1 MEYLEMRIHK
11 VLSNNKF
18 KHVVVDDLVERTIVA
33 GNYNGLLSLL
43 GDNVSTYKHQNDN
56 DSVLHLAAIKG
67 PLVFIN
73 ELLQSPLDL
82 ELNAQNTL
90 GSTPLHLACSSG
102 RLAVVESFLS
112 QKDIDCTFLNNFG
125 QDCLDVTENQQIQTF
140 IKYSRSAFVDQS
152 LKDLFREILHENID
166 NITKMFRNNRTSTL
180 VDVNTPDSAGRTALQ
195 LAIRKGN
202 LELIQKI
209 IEIGADPFIKNRK
222 GKMPIQM
229 TNDPKIIEILKKVPV
244 RSSKM
249 STTTMSGYLL
259 KYVNF
264 ASGYMRRWVNLE
276 DGVLSYYES
285 KKDFPVNC
293 RGSMT
298 LLYSQLIPNRKD
310 KTAFELRTNTNSF
323 HFKANSVAESSRWT
337 ICIKEIQKTT
347 GAIGGISGSSTS
359 VDKNQSQFLLAKQPT
374 NQSALDCAI
383 LLRSQ
388 CNSNPP
394 IKRED
399 LLVSAKNCLFHLEEV
414 IPFNPISNELLLSLK
429 EFLLNLSRI
438 PPHTR
443 SDAVASLNGRFNS
456 TSTYT
461 PTNSTIISFVDD
473 PSSPDEFFDAID
485 EEGIVG
491 SKVGFIVGS
500 NDVDIR
506 DDAISSDAQ
515 TNTKKTPKSAENKF
529 IQNELQGYPLT
540 HRKTLPRLSSDIP
553 PISIWNII
561 KNAIGKDLTSIP
573 VPVNFSEPIS
583 MLQRLC
589 EDLEYSNL
597 LKDANNCSD
606 SQERLMLV
614 IAFAM
619 SGYTSSDK
627 RITKPFNPL
636 LGETFEYVCP
646 VRGFRYIS
654 EQVSH
659 HPPISACHCESEDFI
674 YYAEVWVKTNFWGK
688 YIELIPGGYNHVI
701 LKRTGE
707 HFTYQKVNTI
717 VNNIIVGRMSME
729 HYGKMKLVNHSTNEI
744 CELDFKQSG
753 WRRSSDLNRVEGISF
768 DSNGNACYKLEGHWN
783 DKLVAAESTS
793 SALGGGKKK
802 TLWRKNPSILNK
814 ENLFNFTQFSL
825 GLNELHQELV
835 PWLAPTDSR
844 LRPDQRA
851 MEEGDYDGANRKKL
865 KLETL
870 QREKK
875 KENLSKN
882 PAYQH
887 TAKYFRKELDPSTN
901 SSYWRFLGH
910 YWKKRSRKDWKEDEE
925 VYDIQASAA
934 SLAEFKNLSL

>member
-1 MEYLEMRIHK
+1 M
-11 VLSNNKF
+11 
-18 KHVVVDDLVERTIVA
+18 A

-43 GDNVSTYKHQNDN
+43 GDNVSIYKHQNDN

-82 ELNAQNTL
+82 DLNSQNTL

-102 RLAVVESFLS
+102 RLAVVESLLS

-125 QDCLDVTENQQIQTF
+125 QDCLEVTENQQIQTF

-166 NITKMFRNNRTSTL
+166 NITKMFRKNRISTL

-229 TNDPKIIEILKKVPV
+229 TNDAKIIEILKKVPV

-249 STTTMSGYLL
+249 STTAMSGYLL

-337 ICIKEIQKTT
+337 ICIKEIQKNAGAIGVGAIGTIGAI
-347 GAIGGISGSSTS
+347 GAIGGVDSCTS
-359 VDKNQSQFLLAKQPT
+359 VDKNHTHFLLTKQPT

-399 LLVSAKNCLFHLEEV
+399 LLQSAKICLFHLEEA
-414 IPFNPISNELLLSLK
+414 IPFNPISNELLISLNKFILTLS
-429 EFLLNLSRI
+429 SQI
-438 PPHTR
+438 PPQTR
-443 SDAVASLNGRFNS
+443 SDAVASLNGRFSSTATANS
-456 TSTYT
+456 T
-461 PTNSTIISFVDD
+461 PTNSIITSFVDD
-473 PSSPDEFFDAID
+473 PSSPDEFFDAVD
-485 EEGIVG
+485 EEGIIG
-491 SKVGFIVGS
+491 SKVGFIVDNNDDVNIN
-500 NDVDIR
+500 NDVDSN
-506 DDAISSDAQ
+506 DDVVISSDAQ
-515 TNTKKTPKSAENKF
+515 TNAKKTSKSAENKF
-529 IQNELQGYPLT
+529 IKTELQGYPLT

-597 LKDANNCSD
+597 LRDANNCTD

-659 HPPISACHCESEDFI
+659 HPPISACHCESDDFI

-768 DSNGNACYKLEGHWN
+768 DSNGKACYKLEGHWN
-783 DKLVAAESTS
+783 DKLVAAELS
-793 SALGGGKKK
+793 SSGLGASKKK

-825 GLNELHQELV
+825 GLNELQQELV

-875 KENLSKN
+875 KINLSKN

-887 TAKYFRKELDPSTN
+887 KAKYFRKELDPSTN

-910 YWKKRSRKDWKEDEE
+910 YWKKRLQKDWKEDEE